1 MNFTVDLLS
10 YKINPYEDENVR
22 KAETLARKAE
32 QELLDGNY
40 TFEQKYVEEFR
51 QEDYIYTLNNGESM
65 QIEMDALYTEFADWL
80 ASWEV

>member
-1 MNFTVDLLS
+1 MLGTLQVDTAAPL
-10 YKINPYEDENVR
+10 IENVR

-32 QELLDGNY
+32 QELLGGYY
-40 TFEQKYVEEFR
+40 TFEQKYVEEFG

-65 QIEMDALYTEFADWL
+65 QIEMDALYTEFVGRL